1 MLDQLENELKNG
13 VFKDDG
19 SIEII
24 KDGLNF
30 LNNFYDQEQIECLYL
45 MVSFD
50 LFFDKAFINFFKL
63 LLANNIILNLN
74 LINKKYKTS
83 FSEGKSIINYL
94 KEQVFNPNI
103 KIPDLVLFLSPS
115 IINQSIQICN
125 LEDKNVS
132 TYTCFNDD
140 DIHYNQPNLVK
151 DSAHEPSYN
160 IKFCFQVEYSEKPVI
175 LLHNQSRFSIL
186 YKEDSLIKGQ
196 FLLESQ
202 YQIMELILR
211 NTRNQIGENS
221 SNFSPLGIRN
231 NYIQNNILFLKGE
244 RQGNISNKKINISS
258 KFDNKIN
265 NDQKL
270 MSAQNFYVMKLD
282 DIEFQDKKDVE
293 DKTKSLMISEPS
305 DYENE
310 MENKIENTKLII
322 NKTEKNLNQN
332 KENYIKNKEDNDGI
346 IDRQLNLKNS
356 NKDNKLVEEINF
368 NKEIKNQIMNDK
380 SNIISNQNKVQSQ
393 LNHNDNDLK
402 GFLSIDIAL
411 DTNQSQRIP
420 LKEEPNKVKR
430 KYSAN
435 ETIIELLWD
444 TTKRKYDKNS
454 YMNDLIEIN
463 IERPTTFIRSIGKKL
478 LCPKTYKQITVID
491 YYKVISEKNTQEIVD
506 KINSQIHC
514 LCCFQ

>member
-1 MLDQLENELKNG
+1 
-13 VFKDDG
+13 
-19 SIEII
+19 
-24 KDGLNF
+24 
-30 LNNFYDQEQIECLYL
+30 
-45 MVSFD
+45 
-50 LFFDKAFINFFKL
+50 
-63 LLANNIILNLN
+63 
-74 LINKKYKTS
+74 
-83 FSEGKSIINYL
+83 
-94 KEQVFNPNI
+94 
-103 KIPDLVLFLSPS
+103 
-115 IINQSIQICN
+115 
-125 LEDKNVS
+125 
-132 TYTCFNDD
+132 
-140 DIHYNQPNLVK
+140 
-151 DSAHEPSYN
+151 
-160 IKFCFQVEYSEKPVI
+160 
-175 LLHNQSRFSIL
+175 
-186 YKEDSLIKGQ
+186 
-196 FLLESQ
+196 
-202 YQIMELILR
+202 
-211 NTRNQIGENS
+211 
-221 SNFSPLGIRN
+221 
-231 NYIQNNILFLKGE
+231 
-244 RQGNISNKKINISS
+244 
-258 KFDNKIN
+258 
-265 NDQKL
+265 

-420 LKEEPNKVKR
+420 LKEEPNKGKR

-454 YMNDLIEIN
+454 YMNELIEIN